1 METNNY
7 DLSSL
12 KIDRGERNVNPERKG
27 KIITTFITII
37 VVVAIIAGGYK
48 GWKAMTDSSI
58 EVNLTTAMVQSQAQT
73 SAVLTASGYV
83 VAQRKASVAS
93 KGTGR
98 LIYLGVVEGD
108 KVIKDQILAKI
119 DNADM
124 KAQLD
129 QAKAN
134 LKLYQ
139 ADLKDAQNNYTRIKN
154 LFKSGSTTQMDV
166 DAAEAKH
173 NRVVANIEIAKA
185 QIQSAEVAMEN
196 TIIRAPFN
204 GTVLTKNADVGEVVA
219 PLGAG
224 ANSKSAVVT
233 MADMSSLQVEVDVSE
248 TSIEK
253 VELNQ
258 ECEIRLDAHPEKV
271 YRGFIAKVVP
281 TADRSKATVMVKVG
295 FNNLDKSVLPE
306 MSAKVNF
313 LSAESKAVKDEYSKE
328 YLVIPSNSVK
338 NKKTVFVVRDGKAVE
353 IPVTLGKDFG
363 MYVEVKSGLAAGDK
377 IIDSINDKITNG
389 VKVSVK

>member
-1 METNNY
+1 VETNNY